1 MSSPKSS
8 ARTEQVNLRLTQEE
22 HDVLSALVFL
32 EETSAP
38 EALRSVV
45 VRYLAQKADDPQV
58 KLALRA
64 LRERRGIKS
73 GHVTSLPQVEEEPST
88 GA

>member
-8 ARTEQVNLRLTQEE
+8 ARTEQVNFRLTQEE
-22 HDVLSALVFL
+22 HDVLSALAFL

-38 EALRSVV
+38 EVLRSVV
-45 VRYLAQKADDPQV
+45 LRFLAQKSKDPQV

-64 LRERRGIKS
+64 LQERRGIKS
-73 GHVTSLPQVEEEPST
+73 GRVASLPQVDEGSST